1 MIKEFKEFTM
11 RGNLLDMAIGII
23 IGGAFGKIVT
33 SLVNDIVM
41 PPIGKLIGGIDFTN
55 LYINLSGQAYPSL
68 ADAQAAGVPTINYG
82 LFINNILDFIIV
94 ALVIFFI
101 IRAVNKLKKAE
112 IAPPAVPTAKAC
124 PFCYSEVSIKATR
137 CPACTSQLQD
147 G

>member
-23 IGGAFGKIVT
+23 IGGAFGKIIS
-33 SLVNDIVM
+33 SLVADIVM

-55 LYINLSGQAYPSL
+55 LYINLSGQTFASL
-68 ADAQAAGVPTINYG
+68 ADAQAAGAPTINYG
-82 LFINNILDFIIV
+82 MFINNILDFIIV

-101 IRAVNKLKKAE
+101 IRAVNKFKKAE
-112 IAPPAVPTAKAC
+112 EAPQAAPTTKAC
-124 PFCYSEVSIKATR
+124 PFCYSEIAIKATR
-137 CPACTSQLQD
+137 CPNCTSQLQQ